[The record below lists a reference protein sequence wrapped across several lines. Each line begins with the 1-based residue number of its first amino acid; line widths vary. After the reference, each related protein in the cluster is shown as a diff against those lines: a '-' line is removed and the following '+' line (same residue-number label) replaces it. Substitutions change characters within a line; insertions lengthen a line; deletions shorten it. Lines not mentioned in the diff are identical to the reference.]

1 MKAAVWGHLNIVKKL
16 ADAGASC
23 VAANLDGA
31 TPLMMAR
38 AANHSA
44 LVAWLQ
50 QEGIPRHQQEAAL
63 PGLLQ
68 HNVHDSPGGVANK
81 LKGLASQHAAVS
93 SYI

>member
-23 VAANLDGA
+23 VATNLDGA

-38 AANHSA
+38 AANHGS

-50 QEGIPRHQQEAAL
+50 QEGIPRHQQEAL
-63 PGLLQ
+63 PPGMLQ
-68 HNVHDSPGGVANK
+68 DNVHDSPAGVANK
-81 LKGLASQHAAVS
+81 LKGLASQHAAAS